1 MDVSRFKKLP
11 ILGILRCSG
20 QVPIE
25 ELVETIVSSG
35 LEAIEIAMNS
45 DSAGSLIKRAVK
57 AAKGRLMIG
66 AGTVLNMDTLKLAL
80 DAGATFIVSPTLIED
95 VVGYCVKHAMPVFPG
110 ALTPQEIYNAWRA
123 GATMVKVFPA
133 AMFGPSYIKEVK
145 GPFSDIE
152 LLACGGVTPEN
163 IKAYFAAGAAAV
175 AFGGSVFKK
184 SSLDKKEFALIER
197 SIKDLIASAKINPGP
212 IV

>member
-1 MDVSRFKKLP
+1 MDIARFRKLP

-25 ELVETIVSSG
+25 ELVEAIVSSG
-35 LEAIEIAMNS
+35 LETIEIAMNS
-45 DSAGSLIKRAVK
+45 DSAAALIERSVK

-66 AGTVLNMDTLKLAL
+66 AGTVLNMNTLKLAL

-95 VVGYCVKHAMPVFPG
+95 VTEYCVKRVVPVFPG
-110 ALTPQEIYNAWRA
+110 ALTPQEIYNAWRR

-133 AMFGPSYIKEVK
+133 AVFGPSYIKEIK
-145 GPFSDIE
+145 APFSDIE
-152 LLACGGVTPEN
+152 LLACGGVTAEN
-163 IKAYFAAGAAAV
+163 IKAYFTSGAGAV
-175 AFGGSVFKK
+175 AFGGSIFKK

-197 SIKDLIASAKINPGP
+197 SIRGLIANAK
-212 IV
+212 